1 MAQNDFY
8 RCDPTDKEA
17 LEKVNKRIQEMLP
30 QLLTL
35 NNRILSLGV
44 EKREQRKKHYEE
56 KQGEKKE
63 KRVQKEIPV
72 KKERAQKT
80 QRLLSNFLRFQED
93 ENHMCEM
100 LLSNEQLIE
109 GSPALQEVVSLCD
122 GLDKD
127 EYSVVIER
135 VNKRVQSVVDK
146 LVESLQEATMTND
159 VPILHILHI

>member
-72 KKERAQKT
+72 KKERAQKVPSAKV
-80 QRLLSNFLRFQED
+80 SNKGD
-93 ENHMCEM
+93 A
-100 LLSNEQLIE
+100 
-109 GSPALQEVVSLCD
+109 GKPPTLQVS
-122 GLDKD
+122 
-127 EYSVVIER
+127 YHSFV
-135 VNKRVQSVVDK
+135 
-146 LVESLQEATMTND
+146 
-159 VPILHILHI
+159 

>member
-72 KKERAQKT
+72 KKERAQKVPSAKVSNKGDAGKT
-80 QRLLSNFLRFQED
+80 TTSVSEPTHKDVSVDTKEPSATPLMHPTDTITPENASTTDDSTNPKQVWIYYFSLLLE
-93 ENHMCEM
+93 
-100 LLSNEQLIE
+100 
-109 GSPALQEVVSLCD
+109 
-122 GLDKD
+122 
-127 EYSVVIER
+127 
-135 VNKRVQSVVDK
+135 
-146 LVESLQEATMTND
+146 
-159 VPILHILHI
+159 PIWCCKC

>member
-63 KRVQKEIPV
+63 KR
-72 KKERAQKT
+72 AQKVPSAKVSNKGDAGKTTTSVSEPTHKDVSIDTKEPSTTPLMHPTDTVTPENTSTTDDSTNPT
-80 QRLLSNFLRFQED
+80 QVWIYYFSLLLE
-93 ENHMCEM
+93 
-100 LLSNEQLIE
+100 
-109 GSPALQEVVSLCD
+109 
-122 GLDKD
+122 
-127 EYSVVIER
+127 
-135 VNKRVQSVVDK
+135 
-146 LVESLQEATMTND
+146 
-159 VPILHILHI
+159 PIWCCKC